1 MAGGNPVGGSQFSL
15 NNVRGQI
22 QTPLLTHCTNP
33 RPLYFIG
40 LDNSIR
46 SSDMNVGI
54 LYGAGKAQAEIA
66 ASHAAQISIKFNQ
79 ATDWPHL
86 DFNVINILV
95 RNQL

>member
-66 ASHAAQISIKFNQ
+66 ACQG
-79 ATDWPHL
+79 
-86 DFNVINILV
+86 
-95 RNQL
+95 